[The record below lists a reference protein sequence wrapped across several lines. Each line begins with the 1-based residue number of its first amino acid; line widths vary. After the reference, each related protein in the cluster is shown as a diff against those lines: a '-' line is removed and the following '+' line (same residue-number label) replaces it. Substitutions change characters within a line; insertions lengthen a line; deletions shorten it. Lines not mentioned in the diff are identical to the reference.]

1 MRISVDD
8 LIAELQLRLLET
20 KGLHNKVLLKDALK
34 SLQDFKRVNEK
45 PL

>member
-8 LIAELQLRLLET
+8 MIAELQLRLQET
-20 KGLHNKVLLKDALK
+20 KGLHNKVLLQDALK